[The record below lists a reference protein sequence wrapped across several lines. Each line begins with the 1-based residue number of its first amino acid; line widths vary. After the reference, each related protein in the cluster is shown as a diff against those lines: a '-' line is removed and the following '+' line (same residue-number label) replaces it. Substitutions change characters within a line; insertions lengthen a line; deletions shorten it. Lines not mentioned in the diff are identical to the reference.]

1 MLLVQLALGGYVR
14 HSGAGLACPDFP
26 LCSGDVFP
34 SHWLGWAHWLHRWL
48 GVLLLGFFLHLARA
62 SRRGALAGVGAVVA
76 GLAVAQ
82 VSLGILAVLLRLP
95 IAVRATHAVV
105 AYALWALLV
114 WIAVRANAWRG
125 AAEGE
130 PSNTKVAFEG
140 TAARQQS
147 TGPE

>member
-1 MLLVQLALGGYVR
+1 
-14 HSGAGLACPDFP
+14 

-34 SHWLGWAHWLHRWL
+34 GHWLGWTHWLHRWL
-48 GVLLLGFFLHLARA
+48 GVLLLGFFLHLART

-114 WIAVRANAWRG
+114 WIAVRAGAWRG

-130 PSNTKVAFEG
+130 PSDTNVGRGAAEGEPSDTNVAFEG

-147 TGPE
+147 MGPE

>member
-1 MLLVQLALGGYVR
+1 
-14 HSGAGLACPDFP
+14 
-26 LCSGDVFP
+26 VFP
-34 SHWLGWAHWLHRWL
+34 SHWQGWAHWLHRWL